1 MTRNAAFIRL
11 AAYYALLFTAVGI
24 QLPFWPVW
32 LSAQGLSAAEIGL
45 LAAVG
50 YLCRIVVNPVVGI
63 VADRR
68 GDRRRPMIVLAV
80 AAAAAWTL
88 FAVVDGFPAILA
100 VTLVASGL
108 WAAIMPVGDSLALMM
123 AAEWKLDYGRVR
135 LWGSAAFIAAAVLTG
150 RLLLTAPPAV
160 LVWLVAAALAA
171 TALGCAPLPD
181 LRAPAGHQRPV
192 ALRPLLTSAPFLLFL
207 ACTGLN
213 QASHTVY
220 YAFATLHWRAAG
232 IGDDTIGLLWSEG
245 VVAEIVLFALSAPL
259 VRRLGPGG
267 LLMAAGAGGVVRWL
281 ALALTTSVP
290 LLAVA
295 QVLHAATFGCAH
307 LGAMRFMH
315 RAIPPGLGVR
325 AQGVYAAVAM
335 GVAPGLMSPLTG
347 YLFQRFGS
355 LAFLAMAGLSLGA
368 WAAGWGL
375 LRRWRGGVV
384 GEARVRSAPPST

>member
-32 LSAQGLSAAEIGL
+32 LSAQGLSAAEIGM

-63 VADRR
+63 VVDRR
-68 GDRRRPMIVLAV
+68 GDRRKPMIALAL
-80 AAAAAWTL
+80 AAATAWA
-88 FAVVDGFPAILA
+88 FFGGVDGFAAILV

-150 RLLLTAPPAV
+150 RLLLTVSPSV
-160 LVWLVAAALAA
+160 LVWLVTAALVA

-181 LRAPAGHQRPV
+181 LRAPSHHGARV

-207 ACTGLN
+207 ACTALN

-245 VVAEIVLFALSAPL
+245 VVAEIVLFAVSAPL
-259 VRRLGPGG
+259 VRRLGAGG
-267 LLMAAGAGGVVRWL
+267 LLMAAGAGGVLRWL
-281 ALALTTSVP
+281 ALGLTTSVP
-290 LLAVA
+290 LLAMA
-295 QVLHAATFGCAH
+295 QILHAATFGCAH

-325 AQGVYAAVAM
+325 AQGLYAAVAM

-347 YLFQRFGS
+347 ALFQRFGGG
-355 LAFLAMAGLSLGA
+355 AFLAMAVLSLGA
-368 WAAGWGL
+368 LVAGWGL
-375 LRRWRGGVV
+375 RRRWSGGV
-384 GEARVRSAPPST
+384 A